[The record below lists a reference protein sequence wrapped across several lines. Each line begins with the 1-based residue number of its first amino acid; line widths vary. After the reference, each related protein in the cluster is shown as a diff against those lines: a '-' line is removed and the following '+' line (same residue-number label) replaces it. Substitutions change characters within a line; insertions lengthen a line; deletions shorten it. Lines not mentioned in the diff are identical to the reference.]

1 MLTLNDIINV
11 SFRKANFSGYRP
23 EDVDN
28 FIDRVNES
36 YEALIKKGVE
46 QKDELERAQKENE
59 QLQKKVELLQQKVEE
74 YRNEEDEIKNAL
86 VSAQKLGEAS
96 VREARHK
103 AEIILKD
110 ANLKAERVVS
120 SAESEIGSQK
130 KQLEE
135 LKKETTKFR
144 SSLLDLYKEHL
155 TLIKAIPSYK
165 EEPAAAVPSP
175 APKTAQESEP
185 PKPAEEPKQEEP
197 VQPAAPSEDDSE
209 KLSFHAEVSNF
220 DETQEIDLPGPVAA
234 KPGEQQGTTLYTDLF
249 DKP

>member
-1 MLTLNDIINV
+1 M
-11 SFRKANFSGYRP
+11 
-23 EDVDN
+23 
-28 FIDRVNES
+28 
-36 YEALIKKGVE
+36 
-46 QKDELERAQKENE
+46 
-59 QLQKKVELLQQKVEE
+59 
-74 YRNEEDEIKNAL
+74 
-86 VSAQKLGEAS
+86 
-96 VREARHK
+96 REARHK

-175 APKTAQESEP
+175 RQRRLRSRNR
-185 PKPAEEPKQEEP
+185 
-197 VQPAAPSEDDSE
+197 
-209 KLSFHAEVSNF
+209 LSRQKSLNR
-220 DETQEIDLPGPVAA
+220 
-234 KPGEQQGTTLYTDLF
+234 KSLF
-249 DKP
+249 SRQHRLRTIRRS